1 MSRIE
6 AEVSATPAPP
16 KAPVAPGRFALKL
29 AIVKKLLPGIA
40 AAFAVGAVAF
50 LVAQKTPALSPLIW
64 AVVIGAVFAN
74 LNVIPKPM
82 APGITFS
89 AKQLLRLAVGFLGLR
104 LAVSQVLAV
113 GPSGLIVIAAAVVG
127 TFVFTSFVARRFK
140 LSRPLS
146 AVLAAGTS
154 ICGAAAIVAVAG
166 AVDAKDEDT
175 AVGVGA
181 VTLYGT
187 LAMLIYP
194 LIGAALGLSADQFGL
209 WAGASIHEV
218 AQVVGAAFSFD
229 AATATS
235 SAELATV
242 VKLGRVLTLAPMAI
256 VLTLMFRKGQDHR
269 IRGQKAPLVP
279 WFITLFVITMAIRSL
294 NLLPTGTV
302 NALVQAD
309 TFLLAVAM
317 GGLGLDLKWSK
328 VRAAGLRPLYVT
340 GIATVFIAA
349 TSFGLVYLLR

>member
-1 MSRIE
+1 MSGIE
-6 AEVSATPAPP
+6 AEAEGVPVAVTPA
-16 KAPVAPGRFALKL
+16 ARGEGRWARAGRIAPGVGAS
-29 AIVKKLLPGIA
+29 V
-40 AAFAVGAVAF
+40 AVGAVAF

-64 AVVIGAVFAN
+64 AVAIGAIFAN
-74 LNVIPKPM
+74 TGLLPKAL

-113 GPSGLIVIAAAVVG
+113 GPSGLAVIGAAVVG
-127 TFVFTSFVARRFK
+127 TFVFTAWVGRRFR
-140 LSRPLS
+140 LSRPLG

-187 LAMLIYP
+187 LAMLLYP
-194 LIGAALGLSADQFGL
+194 LLGVAFGLSADQFAL

-218 AQVVGAAFSFD
+218 AQVVGGAFSFD
-229 AATATS
+229 AATGGS

-256 VLTLMFRKGQDHR
+256 ALTLMFRKGAHARQGLR
-269 IRGQKAPLVP
+269 APLVP
-279 WFITLFVITMAIRSL
+279 WFITLFVVTMAIRSL
-294 NLLPTGTV
+294 NVLPAGAV
-302 NALVQAD
+302 DALVQAD

-317 GGLGLDLKWSK
+317 GGLGLDLKWSRI
-328 VRAAGLRPLYVT
+328 RAAGLRPLYVT
-340 GIATVFIAA
+340 GIASLFIAV
-349 TSFGLVYLLR
+349 TTLGLVYLLR